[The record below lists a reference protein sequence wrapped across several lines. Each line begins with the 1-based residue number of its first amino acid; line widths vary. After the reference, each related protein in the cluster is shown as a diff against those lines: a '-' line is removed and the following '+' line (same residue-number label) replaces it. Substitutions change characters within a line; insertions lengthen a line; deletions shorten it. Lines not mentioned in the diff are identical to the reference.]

1 MSRTIVP
8 YPDAEIQ
15 FVGEKAIRQFMPE
28 KISHRGYHI
37 DKIVCDGIWGIC
49 KRYLHNGISYLEAIW
64 IFNLFD
70 EGADSLV
77 TGQST
82 VNLHIPDIDQLLEG
96 ISVSLIVF
104 SINFLSYSGNYHR
117 QKNRQNDFCVLSI
130 VFTYENVYSTPN

>member
-15 FVGEKAIRQFMPE
+15 FVGEKAVRQFMPE

-49 KRYLHNGISYLEAIW
+49 KRYLHNGISHFEAIW
-64 IFNLFD
+64 IFDLFD

-77 TGQST
+77 TGQSM
-82 VNLHIPDIDQLLEG
+82 VNLHIPDID
-96 ISVSLIVF
+96 
-104 SINFLSYSGNYHR
+104 
-117 QKNRQNDFCVLSI
+117 
-130 VFTYENVYSTPN
+130 